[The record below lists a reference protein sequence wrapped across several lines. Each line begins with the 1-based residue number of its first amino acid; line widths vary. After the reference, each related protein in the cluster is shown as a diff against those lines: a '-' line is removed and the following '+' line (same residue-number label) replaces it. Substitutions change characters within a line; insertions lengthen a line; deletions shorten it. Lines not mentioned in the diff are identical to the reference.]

1 MLLVIGALASA
12 AQAAPPLPP
21 NEVRERRL
29 VREEWPLWRA
39 ALALPN
45 QIVLLAAWPLKQA
58 LIWAEAARLDERI
71 ADVVLRPVRRE
82 RSEP

>member
-71 ADVVLRPVRRE
+71 ADVVLWPVRRE